1 VTASPQSAPKA
12 CVIGW
17 PVGHSRSPVI
27 HRFWLDRYKIEGQ
40 YERIEVTPDD
50 FPAFIS
56 NLTRH
61 GFAGGN
67 VTLPHK
73 QAACELCDATTDT
86 AARLRAVNT
95 LWRERGKLWGDNT
108 DVTGFLAALD
118 QDARGWDARSGT
130 VMVIGAGGAARAVA
144 YALKLRGMER
154 ILLVNR
160 TVARAA
166 AIAADLGPPVEV
178 VDCSRL
184 PASLASANLLV
195 NTTSLGMRD
204 QPPLAIDLSPLPPH
218 AVVCDIVYI
227 PLETAVIKAAKAR
240 GLRGVPGIG
249 ILLHQAV
256 PGFERW
262 FGVKPCVT
270 PELRSLVAADIL
282 AAL

>member
-1 VTASPQSAPKA
+1 L
-12 CVIGW
+12 
-17 PVGHSRSPVI
+17 I
-27 HRFWLDRYKIEGQ
+27 HRFWLDRYKIKGQ
-40 YERIEVTPDD
+40 YERIEVTPAD

-73 QAACELCDATTDT
+73 QAASELCDATTDT
-86 AARLRAVNT
+86 AACVRAVNT
-95 LWRERGKLWGDNT
+95 LWMERGKLWGDNT

-118 QDARGWDARSGT
+118 QDARGWDTRSGT
-130 VMVIGAGGAARAVA
+130 VMVIGAGGAARAVV
-144 YALKLRGMER
+144 YALKLRGVER

-160 TVARAA
+160 TGARAA

-178 VDCSRL
+178 VDYSRL

-195 NTTSLGMRD
+195 NTTSLGMRG
-204 QPPLAIDLSPLPPH
+204 QPSLAIDLSPLPPH

-227 PLETAVIKAAKAR
+227 PLETALIKAAKAR
-240 GLRGVPGIG
+240 GLRAAPGIG
-249 ILLHQAV
+249 MLLHQAV

-270 PELRSLVAADIL
+270 AELRSLVEADIS